1 MEIKELAER
10 FVNGASLEEEEVAA
24 TLGACPTRELCEV
37 AHKITESH
45 ASVRFDMC
53 SIINAKSGRC
63 SENCKWCAQSLHFK
77 TNIESY
83 PLLPYSTIEEH
94 AMYNEKKGVHHF
106 SLVASG
112 KRATD
117 TEVERICSYIE
128 RLSEKSEIKICLSLG
143 LLNEEQLLKL
153 HKAGATR
160 YHCNLESAPS
170 FFGKLCTT
178 HTQQEK
184 IQTLEVAR
192 KVGMEVCSGGIIG
205 MGEGERERIELA
217 MALRE
222 LGAGSIP
229 INILHPIKGTP
240 LENSRLVSDEQ
251 ILRTVAIF
259 RIINPTAFLR
269 LAGGRARLEKEMLRK
284 LLYTGI
290 NAAIVGDLL
299 TTTGSKIDEDKIA
312 FKSAGYEL

>member
-1 MEIKELAER
+1 MEIKELAEKSLI
-10 FVNGASLEEEEVAA
+10 GASLKEEEVAA
-24 TLGACPTRELCEV
+24 TLEGCPTMELCEV
-37 AHKITESH
+37 AHKITRSH

-63 SENCKWCAQSLHFK
+63 SENCKWCAQSIHFK

-83 PLLPYSTIEEH
+83 PLLPYSTIEKH
-94 AMYNEKKGVHHF
+94 AMYSEKKGVHRF

-117 TEVERICSYIE
+117 AEVERICSYIE
-128 RLSEKSEIKICLSLG
+128 RLAKRSKIEICLSLG

-184 IQTLEVAR
+184 IQTLEAAR

-217 MALRE
+217 LALRE
-222 LGAGSIP
+222 IGAGSIP

-240 LENSRLVSDEQ
+240 LENNRLIPDEQ

-259 RIINPTAFLR
+259 RIINPAAHLR

-299 TTTGSKIDEDKIA
+299 TTTGSKIDEDKIV